1 MPFDFDTLRRRPD
14 FEAPNLVAV
23 DATDRLLLDEAATS
37 LAAAEPGEVVV
48 IGDHYG
54 ALTLGA
60 AALHGSTG
68 IRVHQD
74 PLVGERAL
82 DLNAAESNLSAVFT
96 HHALDESLV
105 AGARV
110 VLLQLPRSLSA
121 LDEIAG
127 LVARHAHPEVAVFAG
142 GRIKHMTL
150 AMNDVLREHF
160 QVVYAGLARQK
171 SRVVTAS
178 EPVVPPVESTWPRIE
193 RHTDVEVPGGAL
205 AVAAYGATFAGARVD
220 IGTRALLDVLPQAMP
235 GAAVVADLG
244 CGSGVL
250 ATVAALSRPTARI
263 IASDQ
268 SAAAVRSTAETVR
281 LNGVAERVEVL
292 REDAFAS
299 VSAGSCDLVL
309 LNPPFH
315 VDAAVEPGVARKL
328 FEGAARVLRP
338 GGELWTV
345 FNSHLGHRSVLE
357 ETVGETRQISRN
369 PKFTVTASVRRGSAT
384 P

>member
-1 MPFDFDTLRRRPD
+1 MPFDFDALRRRPD
-14 FEAPNLVAV
+14 FEAPNLVAA
-23 DATDRLLLDEAATS
+23 DATDRLLLDEAANA
-37 LAAAEPGEVVV
+37 LHGAHDGDVVV

-60 AALHGSTG
+60 ASRFSLTG

-74 PLVGERAL
+74 PLVAERAL
-82 DLNAAESNLSAVFT
+82 DLNAADADLSGVYA
-96 HHALDESLV
+96 HHPLDESLV

-110 VLLQLPRSLSA
+110 VLLQLPRSLPA

-127 LVARHAHPEVAVFAG
+127 LVARHAHPEVAIFAG

-160 QVVYAGLARQK
+160 EVVYAGLARQK

-178 EPVVPPVESTWPRIE
+178 EPVQPPVDSPWPRIE
-193 RHTDVEVPGGAL
+193 QHADVAVPAGNGL
-205 AVAAYGATFAGARVD
+205 SVAAYGPTFAGSKID
-220 IGTRALLDVLPQAMP
+220 IGTRALLEVLPEALP
-235 GAAVVADLG
+235 EARVVVDLG

-250 ATVAALSRPTARI
+250 ATVVALSRPDARV

-268 SAAAVRSTAETVR
+268 SAAAVASTRATAD
-281 LNGVAERVEVL
+281 LNGVGGRVDVV
-292 REDAFAS
+292 RDDALAS
-299 VSAGSCDLVL
+299 LEAGSCDLVL

-338 GGELWTV
+338 GGEVWTV
-345 FNSHLGHRSVLE
+345 FNSHLKHRPVLE
-357 ETVGETRQISRN
+357 EVVGETRQVGRN
-369 PKFTVTASVRRGSAT
+369 PKFTVTASVRRG
-384 P
+384 

>member
-1 MPFDFDTLRRRPD
+1 MPFDFDALRRRPD
-14 FEAPNLVAV
+14 FEAPNLVAA
-23 DATDRLLLDEAATS
+23 DATDRLLLDEAANA
-37 LAAAEPGEVVV
+37 LQGAADGSVVV

-60 AALHGSTG
+60 AARFSLTG

-74 PLVGERAL
+74 PLVSERAL
-82 DLNAAESNLSAVFT
+82 DLNADEADLSGLYT
-96 HHALDESLV
+96 HHPLDESLV

-110 VLLQLPRSLSA
+110 VLLQLPRSLPA

-127 LVARHAHPEVAVFAG
+127 LVARHAHPEVAIFAG

-160 QVVYAGLARQK
+160 EVVYAGLARQK

-178 EPVVPPVESTWPRIE
+178 EPVQPPVDSPWPRVE
-193 RHTDVEVPGGAL
+193 RHADVAVPTGDGL
-205 AVAAYGATFAGARVD
+205 SVAAYGATFAGSKID
-220 IGTRALLDVLPQAMP
+220 IGTRALLEVLPEALP
-235 GAAVVADLG
+235 EARVIVDLG

-250 ATVAALSRPTARI
+250 ATVVALTRPDARV

-268 SAAAVRSTAETVR
+268 SAAAVASTRATAD
-281 LNGVAERVEVL
+281 LNGVGGRVDVV
-292 REDAFAS
+292 RDDALES
-299 VSAGSCDLVL
+299 LEAGSCDLVL

-338 GGELWTV
+338 GGEVWTV
-345 FNSHLGHRSVLE
+345 FNSHLKHRQVLE
-357 ETVGETRQISRN
+357 EVVGDTRQVGRN
-369 PKFTVTASVRRGSAT
+369 PKFTVTASVRRG
-384 P
+384 